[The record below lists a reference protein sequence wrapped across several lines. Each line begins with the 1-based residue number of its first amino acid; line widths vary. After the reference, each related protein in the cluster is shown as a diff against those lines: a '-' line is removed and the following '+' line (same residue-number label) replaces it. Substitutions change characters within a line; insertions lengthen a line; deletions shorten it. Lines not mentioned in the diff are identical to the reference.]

1 MRPPLAPV
9 LLAVRDTDACGP
21 SLRFACTEAQRVGAP
36 LRLVHVLEGRSRSH
50 AHRLL
55 EEVAAEA
62 HGLTGGAVPLD
73 TLLRTGPVV
82 AELTELS
89 SDALLVV
96 LQRRQLSRLQR
107 LVTRS
112 VSAHVGGRAQA
123 PTVSVPE
130 GWQPRH
136 GGPRQVTVGV
146 DGVDS
151 EEGRRL
157 LDHAFARAAEARAE
171 LSIVHAWQLPS
182 GYDDAVVAE
191 PEVEEWRKRYLR
203 VLHARL
209 GPLQAEHPAV
219 RVSVEIRHLHPAE
232 ALIQSAKDSDLVVLG
247 RGRLEHPL
255 VEHLGSVAR
264 AVMRD
269 ADCPTEV
276 ISDR

>member
-1 MRPPLAPV
+1 MPSALRPI
-9 LLAVRDTDACGP
+9 LLAVGDSDAYGP
-21 SLRFACTEAQRVGAP
+21 SLRFACAEAQRVGAP
-36 LRLVHVLEGRSRSH
+36 LRLVHVLEDRTRSR
-50 AHRLL
+50 AHELL

-62 HGLTGGAVPLD
+62 RGLTGGAVAPD

-82 AELTELS
+82 TELTELS
-89 SDALLVV
+89 REALLVV

-112 VSAHVGGRAQA
+112 VSAHVGGRAHA

-130 GWQPRH
+130 GWQPRR

-157 LDHAFARAAEARAE
+157 LEHAFARAAEARAE

-191 PEVEEWRKRYLR
+191 PEVEEWRERYLR

-209 GPLQAEHPAV
+209 GPLRAVHPDV

-232 ALIQSAKDSDLVVLG
+232 ALIQAAKESDLVVLG